1 MREGPLGAGDQEQAP
16 NHCELLPSRAVVVSV
31 AGKGGTRSRQVRS
44 EETSASKPLMTCR
57 NLLDDVETRGMVV
70 APGTSAGGDLETGPR
85 GIRLGGGVN
94 SDQALLRNAGT
105 CRLDVKGDVQAGDPR
120 KGQSTDAGHRGG
132 AARSRDEG
140 AVMALDRR
148 GCGVQP
154 TQAVNR

>member
-1 MREGPLGAGDQEQAP
+1 M
-16 NHCELLPSRAVVVSV
+16 VSV

-57 NLLDDVETRGMVV
+57 NSLDDVETRGMVV
-70 APGTSAGGDLETGPR
+70 ASGTSAGGVLETGPR

-105 CRLDVKGDVQAGDPR
+105 CRPDVKGDVQAGDPR

-132 AARSRDEG
+132 AVRSREEG
-140 AVMALDRR
+140 SVMGLDRR
-148 GCGVQP
+148 GCGMQP
-154 TQAVNR
+154 KQAVNR